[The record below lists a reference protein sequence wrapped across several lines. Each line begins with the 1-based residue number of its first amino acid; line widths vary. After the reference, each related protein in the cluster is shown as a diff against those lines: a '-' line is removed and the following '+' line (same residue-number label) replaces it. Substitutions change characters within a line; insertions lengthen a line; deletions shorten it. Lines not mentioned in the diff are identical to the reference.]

1 MKTGIEV
8 LDHIIEQRKLSF
20 KADWEDRHMY
30 KLTWPSSYLDGVL
43 WPLEIEL
50 GIIRDLRKAR
60 DLLLESEQKMNA
72 KVTEEPRAAYKLP
85 VVMDKMEE
93 PTRHVT
99 PVRP

>member
-8 LDHIIEQRKLSF
+8 LNHMIEQRKLSF

-30 KLTWPSSYLDGVL
+30 KLAWPSSYLDGVL

-60 DLLLESEQKMNA
+60 RLLLESEQKTNA
-72 KVTEEPRAAYKLP
+72 KVTEKRQAAYRMP
-85 VVMDKMEE
+85 VVMDKTEE
-93 PTRHVT
+93 TTRPVT